1 MPNSS
6 ARITVSPFSLS
17 LYKVIYSEP
26 IVHFPYRIRKNH
38 VFALIYVILMRVEH
52 RLLEVV
58 RLM

>member
-17 LYKVIYSEP
+17 LYKLIHSDT

-38 VFALIYVILMRVEH
+38 VFALIYVILTGTEH
-52 RLLEVV
+52 RLLVVV